1 MANVK
6 PNMIGDPYARKHAA
20 VSRLRQQL
28 RKKRESLADHFEFK
42 MYITF
47 HFKDKKKNCAL
58 FEVAEVVPV
67 MTNNY
72 EESILKGV
80 KENAY
85 SYESSKELLEKDVV
99 QLHAPRW
106 QCMRKDVIGC
116 TSEMDFFLWPRND
129 IEKIECKVFSKWKG
143 DDAPFKPVQ
152 AEFEFKH
159 EDYEK
164 QLMKLI
170 GRKEKT
176 GLIINNPDQSVFLF
190 IDKNQLQTTKSKV
203 IVFKLSSVCLYLPQ
217 DQLTLWGPG
226 TREEFIQQHLS

>member
-1 MANVK
+1 MFLYKNMANVK
-6 PNMIGDPYARKHAA
+6 PNVIGDPYARKHAA

-47 HFKDKKKNCAL
+47 HFKD
-58 FEVAEVVPV
+58 
-67 MTNNY
+67 
-72 EESILKGV
+72 

-152 AEFEFKH
+152 
-159 EDYEK
+159 
-164 QLMKLI
+164 
-170 GRKEKT
+170 
-176 GLIINNPDQSVFLF
+176 
-190 IDKNQLQTTKSKV
+190 
-203 IVFKLSSVCLYLPQ
+203 

-226 TREEFIQQHLS
+226 TREEFIQQYLK